1 MQVAGNTVIN
11 IFCFCRWWREVGEKP
26 SLWAKLKLQF
36 EAGHEQ
42 TLHQVLA
49 LGRLQ
54 ALEYLSLNR
63 CEYTEHSC
71 TRVIGL
77 LKSAV
82 DHCPMLRGLSL
93 DFGLLVLFNKPDKL
107 ARVAAM
113 LVKFEE
119 IDLTE
124 GFVLRKYEH
133 AQAKF
138 WRLKIEPTKLLL

>member
-1 MQVAGNTVIN
+1 M
-11 IFCFCRWWREVGEKP
+11 
-26 SLWAKLKLQF
+26 WAKLKLQF

-54 ALEYLSLNR
+54 VLEHLSLN
-63 CEYTEHSC
+63 CWEYSEHSC

-77 LKSAV
+77 LQSTV
-82 DHCPMLRGLSL
+82 DHRPMLRALSL
-93 DFGLLVLFNKPDKL
+93 DLGLLVLFNKPDKL

-113 LVKFEE
+113 RVKFEE

-133 AQAKF
+133 VQALLGAILTALSEEGS
-138 WRLKIEPTKLLL
+138 RLTILALQT